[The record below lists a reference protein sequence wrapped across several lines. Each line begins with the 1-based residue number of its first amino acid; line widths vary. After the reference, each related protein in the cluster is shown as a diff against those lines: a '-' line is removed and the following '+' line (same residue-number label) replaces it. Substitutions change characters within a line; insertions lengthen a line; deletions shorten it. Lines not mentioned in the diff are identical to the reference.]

1 MGNEWFLGTGK
12 GREKAIKS
20 GMSGE
25 TAVRAKM
32 CLLGLVLELYFFLEI
47 RHLPLDHQCVHS
59 PKTE

>member
-32 CLLGLVLELYFFLEI
+32 CLLGLVLELYFFF
-47 RHLPLDHQCVHS
+47 RN
-59 PKTE
+59 KTFTTGPPVCP